1 MTRPNSSDFDRLRK
15 LIEHGWCKLNTDGSH
30 TYVGESPYYDLY
42 WAVRALDQ
50 QFPVQ
55 PNLDPIFLKL
65 AHAIAELYPE
75 RVREPEIS
83 TSTRCGSRSIAAS
96 WSEKFDMVGNGERRS
111 CYFVRK
117 WTYGCQARRVSQ
129 N

>member
-50 QFPVQ
+50 RFPVQ
-55 PNLDPIFLKL
+55 PSLDPIFLKL
-65 AHAIAELYPE
+65 AHTIAELYPE
-75 RVREPEIS
+75 RVREPMGSAEAVIS
-83 TSTRCGSRSIAAS
+83 YGSGLTGAKHDGCLKTDRCCA
-96 WSEKFDMVGNGERRS
+96 
-111 CYFVRK
+111 
-117 WTYGCQARRVSQ
+117 
-129 N
+129 